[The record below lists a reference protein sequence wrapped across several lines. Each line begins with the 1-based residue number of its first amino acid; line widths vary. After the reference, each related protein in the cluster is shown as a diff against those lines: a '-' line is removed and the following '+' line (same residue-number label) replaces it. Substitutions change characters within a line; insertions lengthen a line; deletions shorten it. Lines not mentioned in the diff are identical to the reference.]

1 MQRYLST
8 VWAMLSP
15 FTGEASPLLER
26 LEPMQGL
33 EALDLEAHGQGGMD
47 SIVLVC
53 EVPEAAASGG
63 REHVRVSP
71 FSEDHLPV
79 WARLGTGSV

>member
-8 VWAMLSP
+8 VWAMLSKY
-15 FTGEASPLLER
+15 TGEASPLLER
-26 LEPMQGL
+26 LEPLEELEGL
-33 EALDLEAHGQGGMD
+33 EPLDLEAHGQGSED

-53 EVPEAAASGG
+53 EVPE
-63 REHVRVSP
+63 EHLS
-71 FSEDHLPV
+71 V

>member
-8 VWAMLSP
+8 VWAMLSKY
-15 FTGEASPLLER
+15 TGETSPLLER

-33 EALDLEAHGQGGMD
+33 EALDSLDLEAHGEGGSD

-53 EVPEAAASGG
+53 EVPE
-63 REHVRVSP
+63 EHVRVSP
-71 FSEDHLPV
+71 FSEEHLPV
-79 WARLGTGSV
+79 WSRLGTGSV

>member
-8 VWAMLSP
+8 VWAMLSKY
-15 FTGEASPLLER
+15 TGEASPLLER

-33 EALDLEAHGQGGMD
+33 EALEALDLEAHGEGGAD

-53 EVPEAAASGG
+53 EVPEVAASGG

-71 FSEDHLPV
+71 FSEDHAPF
-79 WARLGTGSV
+79 WA

>member
-8 VWAMLSP
+8 VWTMLSKY
-15 FTGEASPLLER
+15 TGETSPLLEG

-33 EALDLEAHGQGGMD
+33 EPLDLEAHGEGGMD

-53 EVPEAAASGG
+53 EVPE
-63 REHVRVSP
+63 EHVRVSP
-71 FSEDHLPV
+71 FSEEHAPV
-79 WARLGTGSV
+79 WSRFGTGSV

>member
-8 VWAMLSP
+8 VWAMLSKY
-15 FTGEASPLLER
+15 TGEASPLLER
-26 LEPMQGL
+26 LEPL
-33 EALDLEAHGQGGMD
+33 ESLDLEAHGEGGAD

-53 EVPEAAASGG
+53 EVPE
-63 REHVRVSP
+63 EHVRVSP

>member
-15 FTGEASPLLER
+15 FTGEVSPLLER
-26 LEPMQGL
+26 LEGLQGL
-33 EALDLEAHGQGGMD
+33 EELEALETLDLEAHGEGGAD

-53 EVPEAAASGG
+53 EVPE
-63 REHVRVSP
+63 EHVRVSP
-71 FSEDHLPV
+71 FSEDHAPV

>member
-15 FTGEASPLLER
+15 FTGEVSPLLER
-26 LEPMQGL
+26 LEPLEELEGL
-33 EALDLEAHGQGGMD
+33 EALDLEAHGEGGAD

-53 EVPEAAASGG
+53 EVPE
-63 REHVRVSP
+63 EHVRVSP
-71 FSEDHLPV
+71 FSEDHAPF
-79 WARLGTGSV
+79 WA